1 MKRKNKE
8 RAVTKIKSSSW
19 SHSPATRKDIQI
31 KIKSKKPPLQ
41 SYGDHSDHH
50 CSRHHVADTVD
61 AADSKD
67 VYKEILDIV
76 NVNSP
81 NTLPFGK
88 ARMAH
93 WVLSSKPCY
102 SEDI

>member
-1 MKRKNKE
+1 MKKKNKE
-8 RAVTKIKSSSW
+8 RAVAKIKSSSW
-19 SHSPATRKDIQI
+19 SHNPAARKDIQI
-31 KIKSKKPPLQ
+31 KIKSNKPPLQ
-41 SYGDHSDHH
+41 SHVDKCGK
-50 CSRHHVADTVD
+50 HHVTEPSATDSD
-61 AADSKD
+61 LSKD

-102 SEDI
+102 TDEI